1 MTRRGALAAV
11 VAVALLAS
19 ASSAPAQVAANDTL
33 RVAVG
38 QLGLW
43 AVDGPRLGQRAGIFN
58 KHGLALDI
66 FGTSGGGETL
76 QAVIS
81 GSADLTVGIGTAAV
95 LRAYSKGAPI
105 RIIGA
110 NFTGAG
116 DLYWYVRADSPIRR
130 LADAGDKA
138 TIGYSASGSS
148 SHNVVLAFGRELGVK
163 AVPTA
168 TGTQPATLTQ
178 VMSGQIDIGWS
189 APPFGLKELAD
200 GKIRIIANGND
211 APSMRTQTVRVDMVN
226 ANVLKERKDAL
237 LRFVRAYRE
246 TLDWMFSSPDAVK
259 IYAEQMNVPVELA
272 VMTRDKFQ
280 TRDAMRNDRLSDL
293 DAVMADAVQL
303 KFLDRPLG
311 KEQLAELIQIPSLP

>member
-1 MTRRGALAAV
+1 MKGRRAFAAIV
-11 VAVALLAS
+11 VVALLAS
-19 ASSAPAQVAANDTL
+19 VARSPAQDAQNDRL

-43 AVDGPRLGQRAGIFN
+43 AVDGPRLGQRAGIFK
-58 KHGLALDI
+58 KHGLVLDI

-105 RIIGA
+105 RIVGA

-130 LADAGDKA
+130 LADAGDKT

-148 SHNVVLAFGRELGVK
+148 SHNVVLAFARELGIK
-163 AVPTA
+163 ATPTA

-189 APPFGLKELAD
+189 APPFALKEVAE

-226 ANVLKERKDAL
+226 ANVLKERNDVV

-246 TLDWMFSSPDAVK
+246 TLDWMFSSPDAIR

-272 VMTRDKFQ
+272 ATTRDKFQ
-280 TRDAMRNDRLSDL
+280 TREAMRNDRLSDL

-303 KFLDRPLG
+303 KFLDRPLS
-311 KEQLAELIQIPSLP
+311 KEQLAELIQIPALQ

>member
-1 MTRRGALAAV
+1 MKGRRAFAAIV
-11 VAVALLAS
+11 VVALLAS
-19 ASSAPAQVAANDTL
+19 AAPAPAQDAPSDRL

-43 AVDGPRLGQRAGIFN
+43 AVDGPRLGQRAGIFK
-58 KHGLALDI
+58 KHGLVLDI

-105 RIIGA
+105 RIVGA

-130 LADAGDKA
+130 LADAGDKT

-148 SHNVVLAFGRELGVK
+148 SHNVVLAFARELRIK

-168 TGTQPATLTQ
+168 TGTQHATLTQ

-189 APPFGLKELAD
+189 APPFALKELAE

-226 ANVLKERKDAL
+226 ANVLKERNDVV

-246 TLDWMFSSPDAVK
+246 TLDWMFSSPDAIR

-272 VMTRDKFQ
+272 ATTRDKFQ
-280 TRDAMRNDRLSDL
+280 TREAMRNDRLSDL

-303 KFLDRPLG
+303 KFLDRPLS
-311 KEQLAELIQIPSLP
+311 KEQLAELIQIPALQ

>member
-1 MTRRGALAAV
+1 MKGRRAFAAIV
-11 VAVALLAS
+11 GVALLAS
-19 ASSAPAQVAANDTL
+19 AAPAPAQDAPSDRL

-43 AVDGPRLGQRAGIFN
+43 AVDGPRLGQRAGIFK
-58 KHGLALDI
+58 KHGLVLDI

-105 RIIGA
+105 RIVGA

-130 LADAGDKA
+130 LADAGEKT

-148 SHNVVLAFGRELGVK
+148 SHNVVLAFARELGIK
-163 AVPTA
+163 AAPTA

-178 VMSGQIDIGWS
+178 VMSGQVDIGWS
-189 APPFGLKELAD
+189 APPFGLKELAQ

-226 ANVLKERKDAL
+226 ANVLKERNDVV

-246 TLDWMFSSPDAVK
+246 TLDWMFSNPDAIR

-272 VMTRDKFQ
+272 ATTRDKFQ
-280 TRDAMRNDRLSDL
+280 TREAMRNDRLSDL

-303 KFLDRPLG
+303 KFLDRPLS
-311 KEQLAELIQIPSLP
+311 KEQLAELIQIPALQ

>member
-1 MTRRGALAAV
+1 MKGRRAFAAV
-11 VAVALLAS
+11 VVVALLAS
-19 ASSAPAQVAANDTL
+19 VAPSPAQDAPGDRL

-43 AVDGPRLGQRAGIFN
+43 AVDGPRLGQRAGIFK
-58 KHGLALDI
+58 KHGLVLDI

-105 RIIGA
+105 RIVGA

-130 LADAGDKA
+130 LADAGDKT

-148 SHNVVLAFGRELGVK
+148 SHNVVLAFARELGIK
-163 AVPTA
+163 AAPTA

-189 APPFGLKELAD
+189 APPFALKELAE

-226 ANVLKERKDAL
+226 ANVLKERNDVV

-246 TLDWMFSSPDAVK
+246 TLAWMFSSPDAIR

-272 VMTRDKFQ
+272 ATTRDKFQ
-280 TRDAMRNDRLSDL
+280 TREAMRNDRLSDL

-303 KFLDRPLG
+303 KFLDRPLS
-311 KEQLAELIQIPSLP
+311 KEQLAELIQIPALQ